1 MGLKKNI
8 CTGLILLMILAVCAC
23 GNNSGKKYDALD
35 VFEFVTVNVTGIAPY
50 ASAQLEVS
58 TELSW
63 INEDSFTIDKTDN
76 IKNDDVITVVC
87 TISDD
92 IAHEEGYNIINKQKL
107 YYVKNVDRYVNN
119 VEQLSG
125 DILQGIIDE
134 DSEFICD
141 STEKTDTRMLYE
153 LTGKSNYLFQY
164 NKEWVDDLTIK
175 DIILLTP
182 MNYDNDGIKKNIVYI
197 IFEAVVSNNDYS
209 EKGYYFFR
217 YDDAIISGNGELYIN
232 HSDPES
238 RYMCASEYEEIYNM
252 LIEPLK
258 GDYYVGGV
266 DFSGLYVGNM
276 LK

>member
-1 MGLKKNI
+1 MAFFVCSCGKN
-8 CTGLILLMILAVCAC
+8 A
-23 GNNSGKKYDALD
+23 GKKYEALD
-35 VFEFVTVNVTGIAPY
+35 VFEYVSVNVTGIAPY

-58 TELSW
+58 SELPW
-63 INEDSFTIDKTDN
+63 INEESFTIDKTDN
-76 IKNDDVITVVC
+76 IKNDDVITVIC

-92 IAHEEGYNIINKQKL
+92 TAHAEGYNIVNKEKL
-107 YYVKNVDRYVNN
+107 YYVKNADQYVND

-125 DILQGIIDE
+125 DILQDIVDE
-134 DSEFICD
+134 DAEFICD

-164 NKEWVDDLTIK
+164 NKEWVDDLAVK

-197 IFEAVVSNNDYS
+197 IFDAVVSNSDYS

-217 YDDAIISGNGELYIN
+217 YDDAIISGSGELYLN

-238 RYMCASEYEEIYNM
+238 RYLCSSEYDEIYNL

-258 GDYYVGGV
+258 NDYYIGSV
-266 DFSGLYVGNM
+266 DFSGLYAGNV